1 MVWRGTFGRLCR
13 WKRRGTELDST
24 VIQASPL
31 PCSTRSS
38 CCPRHRAHHRDA
50 GRPHPARRAHP
61 RPDVLHAACPGL
73 RRLPFADRGALPVQR
88 VRAPRRLGLRR
99 SRAQRGAGDPQGL
112 AQAQIGR
119 ERSLTPRKETTGDS
133 GSGMFTRLPEASTS
147 PGTCPPGERAKV
159 LGLVRCRRVEYADMA
174 GFRDQTRE
182 DAR

>member
-50 GRPHPARRAHP
+50 GRPYPAWCAHP
-61 RPDVLHAACPGL
+61 RPDVLHAPRPGL
-73 RRLPFADRGALPVQR
+73 RRLPLAHRGALPVQR
-88 VRAPRRLGLRR
+88 VRTSGRIGLRR
-99 SRAQRGAGDPQGL
+99 SRPQHGPGNPQGL
-112 AQAQIGR
+112 AQARIGP

-147 PGTCPPGERAKV
+147 PGTCSRGERAKV